1 MLELNEYPIALIVPK
16 LQLSNN
22 QRNTILSFC
31 KSVKFLYSGCKE
43 TLQSGLQGLF
53 IVSIQ
58 DTNHKPVD

>member
-1 MLELNEYPIALIVPK
+1 MPYGMIRAKIIKQYE
-16 LQLSNN
+16 ST
-22 QRNTILSFC
+22 RCDFCFC

-58 DTNHKPVD
+58 DTNHKLVD

>member
-1 MLELNEYPIALIVPK
+1 M
-16 LQLSNN
+16 N
-22 QRNTILSFC
+22 QQDTILPFC

-58 DTNHKPVD
+58 DTNHKLVD